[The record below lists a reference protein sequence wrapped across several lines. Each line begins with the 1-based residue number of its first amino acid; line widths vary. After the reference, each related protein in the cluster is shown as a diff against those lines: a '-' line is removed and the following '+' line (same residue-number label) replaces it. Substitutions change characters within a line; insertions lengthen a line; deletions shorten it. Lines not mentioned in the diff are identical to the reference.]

1 MELCDPTLLFMVTSS
16 DAKCKSRQ
24 WSSWLQTQQKTD
36 SGREDASGS
45 LCRQKF
51 TAENFPPLLL
61 ANPNFLCCAE
71 EALLLLL
78 LLLLLLFPLC
88 CCVPFSSLSWMRGA
102 NVSRWK
108 CCTGEEFAKI
118 TQKKLPKKSKLF
130 LSFFDKNFGKKVGQ
144 IKKALSKLVQFLPST
159 TPTMGTMPAP
169 PPLFPDVCCLIGRS
183 KEIQIPILLRRQ
195 WLEDWPEERRHIQK
209 RDLISA
215 FFPPCSFPYIF
226 RFRHLAL
233 DQLLFYGDLIPFA
246 FLGNDPCQIR
256 RGTVSY
262 FLLAIK
268 CENIFYCLFFS
279 LDQFLTHFFI
289 AHESFFSPETSVHCV
304 FFLFQFAF
312 WPRWRWTICPI
323 VHSTLKTIDIW
334 CTLYDFRTL
343 SRY

>member
-78 LLLLLLFPLC
+78 FPLC

-108 CCTGEEFAKI
+108 CCTREEFAKI

-130 LSFFDKNFGKKVGQ
+130 LSFFWQKLWVKSWANKK
-144 IKKALSKLVQFLPST
+144 KLFRNLSNSY
-159 TPTMGTMPAP
+159 PAP
-169 PPLFPDVCCLIGRS
+169 HPRWGQCRLPLPFPDVCLLSNRS
-183 KEIQIPILLRRQ
+183 IEGDTDSDLAAPAMTWRLTRG
-195 WLEDWPEERRHIQK
+195 EEAYPKK
-209 RDLISA
+209 RSNIR
-215 FFPPCSFPYIF
+215 FFPPCSFPHI
-226 RFRHLAL
+226 
-233 DQLLFYGDLIPFA
+233 
-246 FLGNDPCQIR
+246 
-256 RGTVSY
+256 
-262 FLLAIK
+262 
-268 CENIFYCLFFS
+268 
-279 LDQFLTHFFI
+279 
-289 AHESFFSPETSVHCV
+289 
-304 FFLFQFAF
+304 FFLFV
-312 WPRWRWTICPI
+312 IL
-323 VHSTLKTIDIW
+323 H
-334 CTLYDFRTL
+334 
-343 SRY
+343 

>member
-71 EALLLLL
+71 EA
-78 LLLLLLFPLC
+78 LLLLLFPLC

-268 CENIFYCLFFS
+268 CEKYILVPVFFPPQPVLSTLFYCPWVVFVRLRHLYIAFF
-279 LDQFLTHFFI
+279 
-289 AHESFFSPETSVHCV
+289 SFFSS
-304 FFLFQFAF
+304 LFGQGEDEQYV
-312 WPRWRWTICPI
+312 P
-323 VHSTLKTIDIW
+323 
-334 CTLYDFRTL
+334 
-343 SRY
+343 